1 MNATH
6 FHLLLNHFPIIGTL
20 IGSALLIWGFIK
32 KQDNI
37 KMAAC
42 AIIVVMALAAIPVFL
57 TGEPAEEAVE
67 NLPGIAENIIE
78 EHEEAAEFAIW
89 VLGLTGFMALLSLIG
104 SRLKHK
110 LVNIAL
116 TLTLILSIAGFGAMA
131 RTGYTGGQIRHT
143 ELRGDSVMQGE
154 TGEQGSGGENKKQG
168 GKDDDDD

>member
-6 FHLLLNHFPIIGTL
+6 IHLLLNHLPIIGTL

-37 KMAAC
+37 KLAAC

-57 TGEPAEEAVE
+57 TGEPAEDAVE

-78 EHEEAAEFAIW
+78 EHEESAQLAVWI
-89 VLGLTGFMALLSLIG
+89 LGLTGVMAFLSLIG
-104 SRLKHK
+104 YRLRNK
-110 LVNIAL
+110 LVHAAL
-116 TLTLILSIAGFGAMA
+116 TVTLILSIVGFGAMA

-143 ELRGDSVMQGE
+143 ELRDAATVQGE
-154 TGEQGSGGENKKQG
+154 GGEQGTGGENKPKS
-168 GKDDDDD
+168 KKEDDDD